1 MKKTLTRLPAAFFT
15 FWLTLGALAAPL
27 RAISVVPPTL
37 TTLVGQSE
45 EIVRASVAEVESRWV
60 ESRSGKQIIK
70 TFVRLRIKETAKG
83 PANEELTL
91 SFFGGTV
98 DGYTMAIAGMPT
110 FRKGQQG
117 WFFVKGNNRVICPL
131 NFAHHGAYLLQA
143 GPTAGSTQVMRL
155 NGAPLRS
162 TADIGDETDDHA
174 AASSSFAATAMTSD
188 AFRAAITQELNR
200 LGTTR
205 EVQP

>member
-1 MKKTLTRLPAAFFT
+1 MKKQLTRLPAVFAAT
-15 FWLTLGALAAPL
+15 CLALSALALPMQ
-27 RAISVVPPTL
+27 AISVIPPTL

-45 EIVRASVAEVESRWV
+45 EIVRASVADVESRWV

-83 PANEELTL
+83 AANEEVTL
-91 SFFGGTV
+91 SFFGGTI

-117 WFFVKGNNRVICPL
+117 WFFIKGNNRVICPL
-131 NFAHHGAYLLQA
+131 NFAHHGAYLLQPDAA
-143 GPTAGSTQVMRL
+143 GASAQVMRL

-162 TADIGDETDDHA
+162 TAEIGDESEPA
-174 AASSSFAATAMTSD
+174 AAGTGTTHGAMTS
-188 AFRAAITQELNR
+188 AEFRTAISLELNR
-200 LGTTR
+200 LRATR